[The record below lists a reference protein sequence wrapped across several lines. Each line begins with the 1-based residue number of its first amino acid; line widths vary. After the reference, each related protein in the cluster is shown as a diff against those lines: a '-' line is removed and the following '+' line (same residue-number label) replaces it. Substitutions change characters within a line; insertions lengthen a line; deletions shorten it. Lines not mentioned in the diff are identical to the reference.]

1 MEPISNK
8 SKNSIGISVLMLL
21 LVLLAFGMVGCAGY
35 TPGGIKLVPVSNR
48 EVVELN
54 PDDVVIIMRRAGFS
68 DRQILQFGAELRN
81 GLAQSGAVQIMVGD
95 KLEVIF
101 AVKGDAVY
109 ISTRLRGNF
118 IYNVNTG
125 WVGG

>member
-1 MEPISNK
+1 
-8 SKNSIGISVLMLL
+8 MLL
-21 LVLLAFGMVGCAGY
+21 LVLLAFGMAGCAGY

-48 EVVELN
+48 EVVKLT

-68 DRQILQFGAELRN
+68 DRQILQFGSQLRN
-81 GLAQSGAVQIMVGD
+81 GLAQSGAVQVVVGD
-95 KLEVIF
+95 KHEVIF

-125 WVGG
+125 WVGGG

>member
-1 MEPISNK
+1 MKPISYK
-8 SKNSIGISVLMLL
+8 SKIRIEIAVLILL
-21 LVLLAFGMVGCAGY
+21 QALLAFGMVGCAGY

-48 EVVELN
+48 EVIDLS
-54 PDDVVIIMRRAGFS
+54 PDDVVVIMRRAGFS
-68 DRQILQFGAELRN
+68 DRQILQFGADLRN
-81 GLAQSGAVQIMVGD
+81 GLAQSGAVEVVVGD
-95 KLEVIF
+95 KHEVIF